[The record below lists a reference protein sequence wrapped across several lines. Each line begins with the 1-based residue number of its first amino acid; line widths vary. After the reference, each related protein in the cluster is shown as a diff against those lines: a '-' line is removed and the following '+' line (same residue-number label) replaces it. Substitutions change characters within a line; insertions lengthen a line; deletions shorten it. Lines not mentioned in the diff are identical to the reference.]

1 MYPPNFDYVRAASI
15 QEAVDLLQESGD
27 TKLLAGGHSLLP
39 LLKLRSTYVD
49 TLVDI
54 GRIAELKGI
63 GKPNGSV
70 SIGPLTTHAEI
81 AASTILPQMLS
92 EAAGNIG
99 DLQVRNRGTIGGN
112 VSHADPASD
121 HPTVLTALGAT
132 MYMSGPTGQRFEPA
146 ANFFVD
152 FCQTVLAPR
161 EILTGIEVPL
171 HGKGTGTAYEKMSNP
186 ASGYA
191 MLGAAAVVTLDGE
204 KCTSASIAVGGLTL
218 KPMKAPSV
226 ESALAGKTLDDS
238 VIAEAAKAVEDDLG
252 DFLLGDIH
260 TSAEYRKAMAP
271 VFVRRAITRAR
282 DRARQ

>member
-15 QEAVDLLQESGD
+15 QEAVALLQKSGD
-27 TKLLAGGHSLLP
+27 AKLLAGGHSLIP
-39 LLKLRSTYVD
+39 LLKLRTTSAE
-49 TLVDI
+49 TLIDI
-54 GRIAELKGI
+54 GRIEELKGI

-81 AASTILPQMLS
+81 AASTSLPLALS

-132 MYMSGPTGQRFEPA
+132 FYMSGPSGQRFEPA
-146 ANFFVD
+146 MNFFVD
-152 FCQTVLAPR
+152 FCQTIMGPR
-161 EILTGIEVPL
+161 EILTGIEIPL
-171 HGKGTGTAYEKMSNP
+171 HGLGTGTAYEKLSNP

-204 KCTSASIAVGGLTL
+204 KCTTASIAVGGLTL
-218 KPMKAPSV
+218 KPAKAHSV
-226 ESALAGKTLDDS
+226 ESALVGKNLDDS

-252 DFLLGDIH
+252 DFILGDIH
-260 TSAEYRKAMAP
+260 TSAEYRKAIAP
-271 VFVRRAITRAR
+271 VFVRRAVARAR
-282 DRARQ
+282 DRAKQ